1 MDSVVSILKEI
12 IFFFNEI
19 AVYLLFGFLI
29 AGLLHVFFPDSFV
42 KKHLGKGNWK
52 NVFKGALFGL
62 PLPLCSCGVVPVAAS
77 LRKSGASKGSVVS
90 FLITTPQVGA
100 DSFMITYSLL
110 GWVFAVFRILASL
123 LTALIAGIFINLAEK
138 EKKSPAPKFI
148 DYVPLEENAL
158 QRLKKIASYIE
169 YELMGSIVNTLLL
182 GIVIAGLI
190 NAILPENFLST
201 YLGSEFLSMLLMLA
215 VGIPVY
221 VCASAS
227 TPIAA
232 SLVLKGLSPGAAL
245 VFLLSGPATNAAN
258 LSMVTKII
266 GKKGTAI
273 YLAAIATGSLAVGY
287 LFNLLVQS
295 AGMSNVVMTHVHD
308 VLPRWLHLLGAVVLG
323 AMIVWYYIRLNLDV
337 AKKEELEEVQKLSLK
352 VEGMSCPHCTASV
365 KTAVES
371 VEGTSGVTVY
381 LKEERVD
388 FQIESAERL
397 AQVKE
402 RISAAGYVVE

>member
-182 GIVIAGLI
+182 GIAIAGLI

-266 GKKGTAI
+266 GKKGTVI
-273 YLAAIATGSLAVGY
+273 YLAAIATGSLAAGY